1 MSSVIKSV
9 GSLFS
14 GQPKA
19 VKGPSAADIAAQEA
33 AQAAADQAKAE
44 EVARKRKAAQA
55 GVVGESQ
62 GGGDAAESLRATLLG
77 GV

>member
-44 EVARKRKAAQA
+44 EEAKKRKAAQA
-55 GVVGESQ
+55 AITGQTSGS
-62 GGGDAAESLRATLLG
+62 GDATESLRATLLG